1 MLQSTKQ
8 PTPLSE
14 ALLYPN
20 ASTVIERMKIDK
32 IKAINYCYNYIYIS
46 KDIRNQY
53 ETETKNY
60 SKNKQHQLK

>member
-20 ASTVIERMKIDK
+20 APTLKKRMQIDK
-32 IKAINYCYNYIYIS
+32 NKAINYCYNYIHIS
-46 KDIRNQY
+46 KDFRNQY
-53 ETETKNY
+53 ETETKIY
-60 SKNKQHQLK
+60 SKIK

>member
-20 ASTVIERMKIDK
+20 APTLIERTKIDK
-32 IKAINYCYNYIYIS
+32 IKAINYCYNYIHIS
-46 KDIRNQY
+46 KDFRNQY
-53 ETETKNY
+53 ETETNNY
-60 SKNKQHQLK
+60 SKIK

>member
-1 MLQSTKQ
+1 MLKSTKQ

-20 ASTVIERMKIDK
+20 APRVIERTKIDK
-32 IKAINYCYNYIYIS
+32 NKAINYCYNSVHIS

-60 SKNKQHQLK
+60 SKIK

>member
-20 ASTVIERMKIDK
+20 APTVIERMKIGK
-32 IKAINYCYNYIYIS
+32 IKGIFYCCNYIQIS

-53 ETETKNY
+53 ETKTKIY
-60 SKNKQHQLK
+60 SKIK